1 MATFREQLSEKI
13 KLLLDKIGPRF
24 VPASGHTTLQTLK
37 EEEDGDDEKAI
48 TKLDR
53 MTSSPLPL
61 HQFKSN
67 IFRGAR
73 RRRRRR
79 RRPEKGT
86 HMVDIIFAAPDSS
99 YGLGS

>member
-1 MATFREQLSEKI
+1 MASFRAQLSEKI

-24 VPASGHTTLQTLK
+24 VPASGHTALQTLK

-48 TKLDR
+48 TKSDR

-67 IFRGAR
+67 IFRGA
-73 RRRRRR
+73 RRRR

>member
-1 MATFREQLSEKI
+1 MASFRAQLSEKI
-13 KLLLDKIGPRF
+13 RLLLEKIGPCF
-24 VPASGHTTLQTLK
+24 VPASGHTALQTLK

-48 TKLDR
+48 TKSDR

-67 IFRGAR
+67 IFRGA

>member
-1 MATFREQLSEKI
+1 MASFREQLSEKI
-13 KLLLDKIGPRF
+13 RLLLDKIGPRF

-48 TKLDR
+48 TKSDR

-67 IFRGAR
+67 IFRGA
-73 RRRRRR
+73 RRRR

>member
-1 MATFREQLSEKI
+1 M
-13 KLLLDKIGPRF
+13 DKIGPRF

-48 TKLDR
+48 TKSDR

-73 RRRRRR
+73 RRRRR
-79 RRPEKGT
+79 PEKGT

-99 YGLGS
+99 YELGS